1 MVAESDVPTAP
12 THDAVDRILA
22 TTRRI
27 AVVGLSPDPSRSSHG
42 VARALQRKGYEIVP
56 VNPNVDEVLGERS
69 WPSLADVPGEV
80 DLVDVFRRAEHLPDI
95 AREAAEIGAPALWN
109 QQGLVSQE
117 ARAIATEAGM
127 DYVEDRCLKV
137 EASLRGATPADA
149 DRRRR

>member
-1 MVAESDVPTAP
+1 MATEPDVATSA
-12 THDAVDRILA
+12 THHVIDRILA
-22 TTRRI
+22 RTRRI

-42 VARALQRKGYEIVP
+42 VARALQQGGYEIVP

-80 DLVDVFRRAEHLPDI
+80 DLVDVFRRTEHLPGI

-109 QQGLVSQE
+109 QQGLVSPE

-127 DYVEDRCLKV
+127 DYVEDRCLKLEV
-137 EASLRGATPADA
+137 VLRGATPADPA
-149 DRRRR
+149 RRSR